1 MIRDSAFKH
10 VSSEADID
18 HALDNAMFW
27 FDMDD
32 FDMYVGP
39 DTSGELLEIGVNRA
53 GDVFHAMPARPKFLR
68 YR

>member
-1 MIRDSAFKH
+1 VIKDSALKREH
-10 VSSEADID
+10 TADDINHALD
-18 HALDNAMFW
+18 HALFW

-39 DTSGELLEIGVNRA
+39 AQNGALLEIGVNRD

-68 YR
+68 QR